1 MVAAFIREPTTT
13 TTSTSSASPVLA
25 REEGAINVE
34 TRDQVRDAKS
44 PLSGDKLHTSCL
56 FVIDL
61 DSHLASDRSWSR
73 SCWKWC
79 CSHLSSRCVCSCK
92 VGNCFP
98 SNKQLY
104 NQTSFH
110 KLQIDNSLQSQKK
123 KDCSWPEETKRGG
136 GHVSG
141 ETQSLCPA
149 F

>member
-61 DSHLASDRSWSR
+61 DSHFASDCSWSR

-98 SNKQLY
+98 SNQQLFI
-104 NQTSFH
+104 QESFH
-110 KLQIDNSLQSQKK
+110 TLQVDNSLQLQKK
-123 KDCSWPEETKRGG
+123 KDCSWPEKTKRGG